1 MVRSAS
7 RSSFLFGHDLFGG
20 PDSTFLDHALASAR
34 PKGFL
39 AESSTSFG
47 AIRFA
52 SSDQAFASERGPERT
67 DCKRI
72 GPRGRRKNESESSSK
87 RERIFDS
94 LTNHFNADLS
104 AVSSE
109 KSAPLFADLAF
120 DAQGPPVTKIS
131 SATAL
136 RFERSIR
143 SRRQTKEAGARRAI
157 LGRMQA
163 SGG

>member
-7 RSSFLFGHDLFGG
+7 RSSFLFGHDLFGK

-52 SSDQAFASERGPERT
+52 SSDQAFASKRGPERT

-72 GPRGRRKNESESSSK
+72 GPCGRRKNESESSSK
-87 RERIFDS
+87 REQF
-94 LTNHFNADLS
+94 F
-104 AVSSE
+104 
-109 KSAPLFADLAF
+109 
-120 DAQGPPVTKIS
+120 
-131 SATAL
+131 
-136 RFERSIR
+136 SIR
-143 SRRQTKEAGARRAI
+143 
-157 LGRMQA
+157 
-163 SGG
+163 